1 MANERQDFG
10 VLYGQK
16 TTGEHDHLLI
26 YSSYEDSKASPQ
38 TGDFIVLTPRDESG
52 NKFLARVEAEVY
64 DEDPIFRSQDK
75 TLVAVHYARIAER
88 ELSDRDKQKMFS
100 YTYKVKILGTFSS
113 DGKDFITAVRKL
125 PTVAYHARHL
135 TPREFNNILNRSN
148 ESGVP
153 IGKLCIGDDIQ
164 KEKEWILFD
173 TEKLKEK
180 RTMVFAQSGFGKT
193 NLMKVLIHNS
203 FKDKTNGKLIFD
215 LNGEYFLKSQTQRTY
230 GFGDIDDSN
239 IKDNLVVYSDK
250 PIPSIY
256 NDRFI
261 FGGKVKINFSKDFT
275 INDIL
280 QNSAGITN
288 AGRNFLEYIDSLPN
302 VNDVRHF
309 LSMIFNESD
318 PSKLRQY
325 AYTKFASYFESAKKK
340 TKEDTASEEL
350 DVSTANKS
358 MLGAVVR
365 QIKGF
370 SSIHDN
376 SSNIVETVLKYL
388 REGRTVI
395 IDLSLKDNIEAS
407 LISTV
412 LVKKLFENNK
422 AEFTKIIDEGTAQLF
437 ESPAGVIKAT
447 IFVEEA
453 QNVLSDEFV
462 RTNANPFVRIAKEGR
477 KFGLGLV
484 AITQRPSAISE
495 EIRSQAENFFVMY
508 MGNSRDIKAL
518 VDSNINYDGVIA
530 KFIQSETI
538 SGNLYMVSAKQS
550 FAIPLRVMWFEKMVK
565 DKVYKSSRFKESEF
579 PELYSK

>member
-1 MANERQDFG
+1 MENNRKDFG

-16 TTGEHDHLLI
+16 TTEDALLI

-38 TGDFIVLTPRDESG
+38 TGDFIVLTQRDEDG
-52 NKFLARVEAEVY
+52 TKFLARVEAEVY

-100 YTYKVKILGTFSS
+100 YTYKVKILGTFKS

-125 PTVAYHARHL
+125 PTVSYHARHL
-135 TPREFNNILNRSN
+135 TPREFNNILNRTN
-148 ESGVP
+148 ENGVA

-164 KEKEWILFD
+164 REKEWILFD

-203 FKDKTNGKLIFD
+203 FKDKTTGKLIFD
-215 LNGEYFLKSQTQRTY
+215 LNGEYFLKSQTQKTY
-230 GFGDIDDSN
+230 GFGDIEDIG

-250 PIPSIY
+250 HIPAIY
-256 NDRFI
+256 QGRFT
-261 FGGKVKINFSKDFT
+261 FGGKVKVNFSKDFT

-280 QNSAGITN
+280 QNSIGITN
-288 AGRNFLEYIDSLPN
+288 AGRNFLEYLDSIPN
-302 VNDVRHF
+302 ADDVRTF
-309 LSMIFNESD
+309 LSLIFNETD
-318 PSKLRQY
+318 PTKVRQF
-325 AYTKFASYFESAKKK
+325 AYQKFVSYFESAKKK
-340 TKEDTASEEL
+340 QKDESNSDEL

-358 MLGAVVR
+358 MLGAVIR
-365 QIKGF
+365 QIK
-370 SSIHDN
+370 SYTSIHDN
-376 SSNIVETVLKYL
+376 SSKFIETALKHL
-388 REGRTVI
+388 KDKKTVI
-395 IDLSLKDNIEAS
+395 IDLSLKDNQESS

-422 AEFTKIIDEGTAQLF
+422 AEFTKVEDEETELF
-437 ESPAGVIKAT
+437 ESLSGVIKAT

-462 RTNANPFVRIAKEGR
+462 RTNSNPFVRVAKEGR

-495 EIRSQAENFFVMY
+495 EIRSQAENFFVMH
-508 MGNSRDIKAL
+508 MGNSKDIKAL
-518 VDSNINYDGVIA
+518 VESNINYDGVIS

-550 FAIPLRVMWFEKMVK
+550 FAIPLRVMWFEKMVRDKIYTDSKFSEK
-565 DKVYKSSRFKESEF
+565 DF
-579 PELYSK
+579 PELYTK